1 MLKTLLGLSLISTV
15 YYKKKLIEKPK
26 AFHHP
31 HHKDSA
37 FIQNNLLLKKPFA
50 VTPWLINPHL
60 QIIYHSIK
68 TPKTLDNLNFKLENL
83 TMPDGAMTQLFWL
96 NADLPADTP
105 TIVLVHT
112 ITGSPYSM
120 KGMLED
126 LSKFTG
132 WRVVMCLRRGHT
144 LEPQPFSTINLMG
157 SVPDF
162 KFQIAH
168 IQKRYPNSDLYAVG
182 SSAGTAL
189 LARYLG
195 EVAENTP
202 FKSAF
207 AYAPGYDL
215 EIAFNRIAPFYDW
228 YMAKKVKRVF
238 FLPHQNDLMHRPE
251 YQPMLKVKRLRDLQ
265 PALYQ
270 FAGFSSYEEYL
281 KACNPIQVF
290 ANIAIPTMV
299 LNAED
304 DPICHI
310 DNARQ
315 YLSIIENNPN
325 LTLITTKHGSHCM
338 HYQGF
343 KPRSWSHQLIAEY
356 LLHCHH
362 THTHPNC

>member
-1 MLKTLLGLSLISTV
+1 MLKTLLGLSLVSTV

-26 AFHHP
+26 VFHHP
-31 HHKDSA
+31 DNPDIT
-37 FIQNNLLLKKPFA
+37 FIKKNKLLKQPFA

-68 TPKTLDNLNFKLENL
+68 TPKTLDDLNFHLEDI

-96 NADLPADTP
+96 NQDLPADTP

-120 KGMLED
+120 KSMLQE
-126 LSKFTG
+126 LSQQTG

-144 LEPQPFSTINLMG
+144 LTPQPFSHINLMG

-168 IQKRYPNSDLYAVG
+168 IQKRYPNSSLYAVG

-195 EVAENTP
+195 DVGQDTP
-202 FKSAF
+202 IKAAF

-238 FLPHQNDLMHRPE
+238 FLPHQKDLTHRPD

-270 FAGFSSYEEYL
+270 FAGFNSYQDYL
-281 KACNPIQVF
+281 AACNPIQVF

-310 DNARQ
+310 DNAWQ
-315 YLSIIENNPN
+315 YLSVIENSRY
-325 LTLITTKHGSHCM
+325 LTLVTTKHGSHCM
-338 HYQGF
+338 HYQGL
-343 KPRSWSHQLIAEY
+343 KPRSWSNQLIADY
-356 LLHCHH
+356 LLYCHH
-362 THTHPNC
+362 TYVHSTI